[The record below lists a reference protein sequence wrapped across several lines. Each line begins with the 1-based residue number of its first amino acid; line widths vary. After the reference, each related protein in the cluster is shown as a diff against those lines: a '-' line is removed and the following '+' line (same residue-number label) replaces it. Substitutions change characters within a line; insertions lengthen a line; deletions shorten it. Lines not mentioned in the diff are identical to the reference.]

1 MTVLLLRGD
10 IHTQV
15 AILNVNMMFAGD
27 GGEGGSFLTL
37 TLELWQ
43 NDVFVNLM

>member
-27 GGEGGSFLTL
+27 GGGGGEFF
-37 TLELWQ
+37 
-43 NDVFVNLM
+43 NFDVRIVAK